1 MEKLIT
7 KRNLSLF
14 GIVSFLLVIAL
25 YFILQNNSKDD
36 EKLFD
41 IFLAELYNEQNSNL
55 DEKLYYL
62 SSLDN
67 PKVSFFSD
75 LKLTSIENLDRY
87 NKIDK
92 DIILLKKALID
103 LDKELI
109 KSLSLDAIL
118 EKTNLTETKIDL
130 LDIDVEGADL
140 RVLKGFT
147 IEKFKP
153 ELICVEIHEKEI
165 KNSGI
170 YKYLSN
176 FSYELVWSGVFSHIF
191 KSKS

>member
-67 PKVSFFSD
+67 LKVSFFSD

-109 KSLSLDAIL
+109 KSLSLDNNFTFNEIA
-118 EKTNLTETKIDL
+118 KIYL
-130 LDIDVEGADL
+130 YNLDINNFE
-140 RVLKGFT
+140 FS
-147 IEKFKP
+147 
-153 ELICVEIHEKEI
+153 ELDSDNLNNFFI
-165 KNSGI
+165 KAVDR
-170 YKYLSN
+170 LSN
-176 FSYELVWSGVFSHIF
+176 E
-191 KSKS
+191 KN

>member
-1 MEKLIT
+1 MFKPTISKYGLLNKMEKLIT

-14 GIVSFLLVIAL
+14 GIVSFLLVIVL

-41 IFLAELYNEQNSNL
+41 IFLAELYNEQNSNF

-62 SSLDN
+62 SNLDN

-109 KSLSLDAIL
+109 KSLSLDNNFTFNQIAKIYL
-118 EKTNLTETKIDL
+118 YNL
-130 LDIDVEGADL
+130 DVNNY
-140 RVLKGFT
+140 
-147 IEKFKP
+147 KFSESDKDN
-153 ELICVEIHEKEI
+153 LNNFFI
-165 KNSGI
+165 KAVDR
-170 YKYLSN
+170 LSN
-176 FSYELVWSGVFSHIF
+176 E
-191 KSKS
+191 KN

>member
-1 MEKLIT
+1 MEKLIS

-25 YFILQNNSKDD
+25 YFILHNNSKDD

-87 NKIDK
+87 EKIDK
-92 DIILLKKALID
+92 DIILLKKALLE
-103 LDKELI
+103 LDKDLI
-109 KSLSLDAIL
+109 KSLSLDNNFSFNEIA
-118 EKTNLTETKIDL
+118 KIYFYN
-130 LDIDVEGADL
+130 LDINNYELSDYEKDDL
-140 RVLKGFT
+140 NNF
-147 IEKFKP
+147 F
-153 ELICVEIHEKEI
+153 I
-165 KNSGI
+165 KAI
-170 YKYLSN
+170 YRLSN
-176 FSYELVWSGVFSHIF
+176 E
-191 KSKS
+191 KN

>member
-14 GIVSFLLVIAL
+14 GIISFLLVISL

-92 DIILLKKALID
+92 DIISDSYTHLTLP
-103 LDKELI
+103 
-109 KSLSLDAIL
+109 
-118 EKTNLTETKIDL
+118 TN
-130 LDIDVEGADL
+130 
-140 RVLKGFT
+140 R
-147 IEKFKP
+147 
-153 ELICVEIHEKEI
+153 
-165 KNSGI
+165 
-170 YKYLSN
+170 
-176 FSYELVWSGVFSHIF
+176 
-191 KSKS
+191 